1 LKRIRSLAP
10 EGSPGIVMSVLSR
23 MPAVLAKLAELAV
36 AGLASAAGA
45 YLFGQFTKPAT
56 PPPPPAQVVRIE
68 PVQEELVRAVRS
80 ENAALI
86 EELRKAEAAKE
97 AAEASPR
104 TATVAA
110 PKPPKASQAVGASHK
125 PAADRGGLLAD
136 HKGERV
142 NEAEAKAPTASV
154 DERVPSGVAAPL
166 VLAPGIEPAPPAV
179 DAASAIDQ
187 GPAREPELR
196 WFARLRRIP
205 EIFRPAPVAPRPPLP
220 VGEFVQRA
228 M

>member
-1 LKRIRSLAP
+1 
-10 EGSPGIVMSVLSR
+10 MSVLSR

-45 YLFGQFTKPAT
+45 YLFGQFTKPAA
-56 PPPPPAQVVRIE
+56 PPPPPAQIVRIE
-68 PVQEELVRAVRS
+68 PAQDELVRAVRS
-80 ENAALI
+80 ENAVLI

-110 PKPPKASQAVGASHK
+110 PKPPKASQAAGTSHK
-125 PAADRGGLLAD
+125 PVADRGVSADRGGVSAD
-136 HKGERV
+136 RKGERV
-142 NEAEAKAPTASV
+142 NEAEAKAPAAPV
-154 DERVPSGVAAPL
+154 DERVQSAVAAPL
-166 VLAPGIEPAPPAV
+166 VLAPGINPAPPSV
-179 DAASAIDQ
+179 DATSAVDQ

-205 EIFRPAPVAPRPPLP
+205 EIFRPAPAAPIMAPRPPLP
-220 VGEFVQRA
+220 VGEFVQGA

>member
-1 LKRIRSLAP
+1 
-10 EGSPGIVMSVLSR
+10 

-56 PPPPPAQVVRIE
+56 PAAPPAQIVRIE

-86 EELRKAEAAKE
+86 EELRKAEVAKE
-97 AAEASPR
+97 VAEASPR

-110 PKPPKASQAVGASHK
+110 SKPPKASQAAGASHK
-125 PAADRGGLLAD
+125 TVADRGGLSADRGGLSAD

-142 NEAEAKAPTASV
+142 SETEAKAPTAPV

-166 VLAPGIEPAPPAV
+166 VLAPAIDPAPPAV
-179 DAASAIDQ
+179 DAAATIDQ
-187 GPAREPELR
+187 GPTREPELR

-205 EIFRPAPVAPRPPLP
+205 EIFRPAPVAPNVAPRPPLP